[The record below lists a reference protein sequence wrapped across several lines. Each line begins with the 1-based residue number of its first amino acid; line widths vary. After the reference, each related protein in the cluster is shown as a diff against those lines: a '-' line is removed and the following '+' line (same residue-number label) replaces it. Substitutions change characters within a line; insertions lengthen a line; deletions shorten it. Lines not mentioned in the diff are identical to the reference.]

1 MYYCS
6 KKENTVKIKTV
17 VFLDDDTDTVQY
29 RPSRSPSSSFY
40 APAVVPHHAHSSII
54 IMHHQYTVP
63 PRIMYA
69 YTHTDELLSMI
80 ARARSYVPRRTTSRD
95 QKRPAARAACVHNGF
110 SSLTAAPSLACNT
123 NGCAPVRLPSP
134 EAGCCSNAA

>member
-80 ARARSYVPRRTTSRD
+80 ARARSYHDAQHRAIKKGLLRVPHAFTT
-95 QKRPAARAACVHNGF
+95 A
-110 SSLTAAPSLACNT
+110 
-123 NGCAPVRLPSP
+123 SP
-134 EAGCCSNAA
+134 L